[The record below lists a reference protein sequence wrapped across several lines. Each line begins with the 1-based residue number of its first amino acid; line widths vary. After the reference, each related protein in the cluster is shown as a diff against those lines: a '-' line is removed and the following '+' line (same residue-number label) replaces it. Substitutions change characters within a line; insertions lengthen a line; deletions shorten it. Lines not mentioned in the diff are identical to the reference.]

1 MATSIRTTNTVLAK
15 EFLDILKRGN
25 KGAIIE
31 IINIPDDQDNGA
43 QCPTHRIITIKTDAT
58 KINNFTY
65 IVIESIPDN
74 NNEKEVVDVNYK
86 MYSRFLTM
94 PPRNIV
100 QFIDDTGAKYQI
112 SKIEYNSNS
121 YFRTEFPWL
130 YYTMNTEGD
139 NVSIDTSKLVN
150 DKIQI
155 YIKIMQNETK

>member
-1 MATSIRTTNTVLAK
+1 MATSLHATNTVLAK
-15 EFLDILKRGN
+15 EFLDILKRGS
-25 KGAIIE
+25 KGAKIE
-31 IINIPDDQDNGA
+31 IIDISEEQNNDTQY
-43 QCPTHRIITIKTDAT
+43 PTHRIITIKTDAT
-58 KINNFTY
+58 KINNYTY
-65 IVIESIPDN
+65 IEIETISDD
-74 NNEKEVVDVNYK
+74 ESGKEVVDVNYK
-86 MYSRFLTM
+86 IYSRFLTM

-100 QFIDDTGAKYQI
+100 QFIDDSGGKYQI

-130 YYTMNTEGD
+130 YYSLNKEGD

>member
-31 IINIPDDQDNGA
+31 IINIPDEQDNVA
-43 QCPTHRIITIKTDAT
+43 QDPTHRIITIKTDAT
-58 KINNFTY
+58 KINNYTY
-65 IVIESIPDN
+65 IVIESILDN
-74 NNEKEVVDVNYK
+74 SGKEVVDVNYK

>member
-1 MATSIRTTNTVLAK
+1 MATSLHATNTVLAK

-25 KGAIIE
+25 KGSIIE
-31 IINIPDDQDNGA
+31 IIDISDDQDNDM
-43 QCPTHRIITIKTDAT
+43 QLPTHRIITIKTDAT
-58 KINNFTY
+58 KINNYTY
-65 IVIESIPDN
+65 IVIERNLN
-74 NNEKEVVDVNYK
+74 NSGKEVVDVNYK

>member
-43 QCPTHRIITIKTDAT
+43 QGPTHRIITIKTDAT
-58 KINNFTY
+58 KINNYTY
-65 IVIESIPDN
+65 IVIEESIPDN

-100 QFIDDTGAKYQI
+100 QFIDDKGVKYQI
-112 SKIEYNSNS
+112 SRIEYNSNS

-130 YYTMNTEGD
+130 YYSIKEDG
-139 NVSIDTSKLVN
+139 VSIDTSNLVN

>member
-25 KGAIIE
+25 KGAKIE
-31 IINIPDDQDNGA
+31 IIDISEEQNNDTQD
-43 QCPTHRIITIKTDAT
+43 PTHRIITIKTDAT
-58 KINNFTY
+58 KINNYTY
-65 IVIESIPDN
+65 IEIESD
-74 NNEKEVVDVNYK
+74 EDDGKEVVDVNYK
-86 MYSRFLTM
+86 IYSRFLTM

-100 QFIDDTGAKYQI
+100 QFIDNEGGKYQI

-130 YYTMNTEGD
+130 YYSIKEDD
-139 NVSIDTSKLVN
+139 NSLDTSKLVN